1 MNNMSIG
8 KILREAREKKKMTIN
23 QAYEHTR
30 IHPDVLKALEE
41 DAYERILNPAYI
53 KSFLKGYASYLGLD
67 ANNIIEEYDKLEP
80 EKPEEKSLP
89 AQLPLDILKK
99 TRIPKAL
106 PKKTL
111 PLLKWVIILALA
123 AFVSRGVF
131 RFVKTRVVARAA
143 IKVSRK
149 KAVSKKPSRTPARKS
164 SKTPK
169 AQDTALKRV
178 VIPKDE
184 ALLLTLDVTD
194 DVWLRLKVD
203 GRIIFES
210 ILRKGASETWE
221 ANENFTIWT
230 GRAHALRLSLNGSYI
245 GTAGNGVVKN
255 LVIDRRGMRR

>member
-8 KILREAREKKKMTIN
+8 KTLRETREKKKITIN

-80 EKPEEKSLP
+80 EKPKEKSLP
-89 AQLPLDILKK
+89 QQIPLDVLKK

-111 PLLKWVIILALA
+111 PVLKWVIILVLA

-131 RFVKTRVVARAA
+131 RFVRTRVAARAA

-149 KAVSKKPSRTPARKS
+149 KAVSRKPSRKP
-164 SKTPK
+164 SKKPK
-169 AQDTALKRV
+169 AQDAALKRV